1 MKFWIKYEESELMQQ
16 IIDQSVAEIKKEL
29 LEEIFLLLPEE
40 EKNKEGNE
48 KGFQV
53 EFKLGEGQQFKIAY
67 LKDSEN
73 KISAEFY
80 IQKGLK
86 LEEIEKVD
94 ALYLY
99 KNALMYEL
107 RKFGKVE
114 IVSKTLLDDCRKRIK
129 ERAELNLYKLNE
141 ETEV

>member
-1 MKFWIKYEESELMQQ
+1 MHKIL
-16 IIDQSVAEIKKEL
+16 DQSILEIKREL

-40 EKNKEGNE
+40 EKNENGNE

-53 EFKLGEGQQFKIAY
+53 EFCMGEGQQFKIAY

-80 IQKGLK
+80 MQKGLN

-94 ALYLY
+94 TLNLY
-99 KNALMYEL
+99 KNALMDEL
-107 RKFGKVE
+107 KRSNKTD
-114 IVSKTLLDDCRKRIK
+114 IVSKTIMDDCRKRVK
-129 ERAELNLYKLNE
+129 ERAELNLYKLDA

>member
-1 MKFWIKYEESELMQQ
+1 MHKIL
-16 IIDQSVAEIKKEL
+16 DQSILEIKREL

-40 EKNKEGNE
+40 EKNENVNE

-53 EFKLGEGQQFKIAY
+53 EFHMGEGQQFKIAY

-80 IQKGLK
+80 MQKGLN

-94 ALYLY
+94 TLNLY
-99 KNALMYEL
+99 KNALMDEL
-107 RKFGKVE
+107 KRSDKID
-114 IVSKTLLDDCRKRIK
+114 IVSKTIMDDCRKRVK
-129 ERAELNLYKLNE
+129 ERAELNLYKLDE

>member
-1 MKFWIKYEESELMQQ
+1 MHKIL
-16 IIDQSVAEIKKEL
+16 DQSILEIKREL

-40 EKNKEGNE
+40 EKNENGNE

-53 EFKLGEGQQFKIAY
+53 EFYMGEGQQFKIAY

-80 IQKGLK
+80 MQKGLN

-94 ALYLY
+94 TLNLY
-99 KNALMYEL
+99 KNALMDEL
-107 RKFGKVE
+107 KRSDKID
-114 IVSKTLLDDCRKRIK
+114 IVSKTIMDDCRKRVK
-129 ERAELNLYKLNE
+129 ERAELNLYKLDA

>member
-1 MKFWIKYEESELMQQ
+1 MHKIL
-16 IIDQSVAEIKKEL
+16 DQSILEINREL

-40 EKNKEGNE
+40 EKNENGNE

-53 EFKLGEGQQFKIAY
+53 EFHMGEGQQFKIAY

-80 IQKGLK
+80 MQKGLN

-94 ALYLY
+94 TLNLY
-99 KNALMYEL
+99 KNALMDEL
-107 RKFGKVE
+107 KRSNKTD
-114 IVSKTLLDDCRKRIK
+114 IVSKTIMDDCRKRVK
-129 ERAELNLYKLNE
+129 ERAELNLYKLDA

>member
-1 MKFWIKYEESELMQQ
+1 MLFRSILNCFPVT
-16 IIDQSVAEIKKEL
+16 IL
-29 LEEIFLLLPEE
+29 LDEIFLLLPEE

-80 IQKGLK
+80 IQRGLK